1 MFKPFNNAIWQNQKQ
16 LFIKPLIPLRFDNTF
31 SDRELHCLI
40 KLHYNGLNKNKFL
53 QRKPIKYTHTLK
65 TDRNIT
71 NTPILY
77 FAKYFFSL
85 KIK

>member
-40 KLHYNGLNKNKFL
+40 KLHYNGLNKNKIFPT
-53 QRKPIKYTHTLK
+53 Q
-65 TDRNIT
+65 T
-71 NTPILY
+71 N
-77 FAKYFFSL
+77 
-85 KIK
+85 